1 MNNYIMYIYIYFLFS
16 FFNISYSDISSWLN
30 EELKTVQNGSEVKG
44 SESKNC
50 VYEKQIPTDERQQ
63 QWPCLWRWSFTYVQ
77 LFKRLVFSWN
87 NM

>member
-1 MNNYIMYIYIYFLFS
+1 MYIYIYFLFS
-16 FFNISYSDISSWLN
+16 FFNINYSDISSWLN

-63 QWPCLWRWSFTYVQ
+63 Q
-77 LFKRLVFSWN
+77 
-87 NM
+87 